1 MAYVQVIIIL
11 VVSYDTQRKFS
22 TSRLFDYP
30 IWVINKAFKE
40 FQSKQNE
47 ATPSGTGN
55 DESNNMKNHLLI
67 LPYKGSDIMHIISSM
82 QKQVTC
88 ALPDDIKM
96 MVSYTGKKLSIC
108 FNVKDKTAFHHEHDI
123 VYYCVFSSP

>member
-1 MAYVQVIIIL
+1 MTYVQVIIIL
-11 VVSYDTQRKFS
+11 VVSYNTQRKFS

-55 DESNNMKNHLLI
+55 EERNNKMKNLLLI
-67 LPYKGSDIMHIISSM
+67 LP
-82 QKQVTC
+82 
-88 ALPDDIKM
+88 
-96 MVSYTGKKLSIC
+96 
-108 FNVKDKTAFHHEHDI
+108 
-123 VYYCVFSSP
+123 